1 MYPLLPKKKIAW
13 VMPHP
18 GKGSGGHRTIIQN
31 VNALLRAG
39 YECDIFVEEDG
50 VSTPDMVRQKIND
63 WYEHCDAGV
72 FVGFDIK
79 KDYDIMFATG
89 WQTVD
94 FVRKLPAKK
103 KAYFIQDYEPW
114 FSQWEINI

>member
-1 MYPLLPKKKIAW
+1 MKTEEAIGIIRN
-13 VMPHP
+13 H
-18 GKGSGGHRTIIQN
+18 GHKYTNKRREMI
-31 VNALLRAG
+31 
-39 YECDIFVEEDG
+39 DIFVEEDG

-103 KAYFIQDYEPW
+103 KAYFIQDY
-114 FSQWEINI
+114 